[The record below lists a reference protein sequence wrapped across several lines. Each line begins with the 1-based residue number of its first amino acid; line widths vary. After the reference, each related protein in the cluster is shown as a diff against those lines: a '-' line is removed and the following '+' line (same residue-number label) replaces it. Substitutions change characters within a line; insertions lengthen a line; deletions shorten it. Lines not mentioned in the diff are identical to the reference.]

1 MKNKEKY
8 LEELY
13 KLFWKD
19 EVLKILPLIIDLYSR
34 SFEELEYMHSLAKS
48 NNIKSIIKNIMD
60 LKIKSMK

>member
-19 EVLKILPLIIDLYSR
+19 EVLKILPLVLELYSR
-34 SFEELEYMHSLAKS
+34 TFEELEIMYSLAKS

>member
-19 EVLKILPLIIDLYSR
+19 EVLKILPLVLELYSR
-34 SFEELEYMHSLAKS
+34 TFEELEIMHSLAKS